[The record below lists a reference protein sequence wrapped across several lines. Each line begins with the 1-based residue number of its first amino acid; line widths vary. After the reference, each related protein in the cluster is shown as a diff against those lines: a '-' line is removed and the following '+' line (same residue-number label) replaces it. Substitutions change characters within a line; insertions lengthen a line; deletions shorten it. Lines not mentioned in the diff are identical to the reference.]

1 MNYIQTEID
10 GVWIIE
16 PKVFNDARGYFM
28 EAFKEEEFRANIG
41 DVHFV
46 QDNESKSSFGVLRG
60 LHYQKGEYSQAKLV
74 RVIKGKVLDVAVDLR
89 RSSPTFGKYVSV
101 ELSEENKRQFFIP
114 RGFAHGFLV
123 LSEEAIF
130 TYKVD
135 NGYAPQAEASI
146 RFNDETIGID
156 WPVAESQFIL
166 SEKDGHAVSFK
177 DAEYFEQD
185 MKIAIV
191 GTGYVG
197 LVTGT
202 CFAEIG
208 VNVICVDTN
217 SEKIEALK
225 QGIIPI
231 YENGLEE
238 MVNRNAKAGRLQ
250 FTTSLESCLNEVDV
264 IFSAVG
270 TPPDEDGSAD
280 LSYVLEVAR
289 NIGRNMTK
297 YVLVVTKST
306 VPVGTAG
313 KVRMAIQNEL
323 DKRGVQIDFDVAS
336 NPEFLKEGNAVADF
350 MSPDRVVV
358 GVESERAKKLMSK
371 LYKPFLLNNFRVIF
385 MDIPSAEM
393 TKYAANSM
401 LATRISF
408 MNDIA
413 NLCELVG
420 ADVNMVRSGIGSD
433 TRIGR
438 KFLYPGIGYGGS
450 CFPKDVKALIKTAE
464 QNGYRMRVLQAVE
477 EVNEKQKSILFE
489 KLQRHFNGDLRDKTI
504 ALWGLAFKPE
514 TDDMREA
521 PSLILIDKLLNAGC
535 KVRVYD
541 PAAMTE
547 CRRRIGDSV
556 CYATDMYDAAL
567 DADALMLVTEWK
579 EFRLPSWAVIKKAMR
594 TPVLLDG
601 RNIYEKK
608 EIEELG
614 FTYHCIGK

>member
-1 MNYIQTEID
+1 
-10 GVWIIE
+10 
-16 PKVFNDARGYFM
+16 
-28 EAFKEEEFRANIG
+28 
-41 DVHFV
+41 
-46 QDNESKSSFGVLRG
+46 
-60 LHYQKGEYSQAKLV
+60 
-74 RVIKGKVLDVAVDLR
+74 
-89 RSSPTFGKYVSV
+89 
-101 ELSEENKRQFFIP
+101 
-114 RGFAHGFLV
+114 
-123 LSEEAIF
+123 
-130 TYKVD
+130 
-135 NGYAPQAEASI
+135 
-146 RFNDETIGID
+146 
-156 WPVAESQFIL
+156 
-166 SEKDGHAVSFK
+166 
-177 DAEYFEQD
+177 

-208 VNVICVDTN
+208 VNVTCVDTN
-217 SEKIEALK
+217 SEKIESLQK
-225 QGIIPI
+225 GVIPI

-238 MVNRNAKAGRLQ
+238 MVLRNVKAKRLK
-250 FTTSLESCLNEVDV
+250 FTTSLESCLDDVEV

-289 NIGRNMTK
+289 TIGRNMNQYK
-297 YVLVVTKST
+297 LVVTKST
-306 VPVGTAG
+306 VPVGTARR
-313 KVRMAIQNEL
+313 VRAAIQEEL
-323 DKRGVQIDFDVAS
+323 DKRGVNIEFDVAS
-336 NPEFLKEGNAVADF
+336 NPEFLKEGNAISDF

-358 GVESERAKKLMSK
+358 GVESVRAEKLMSK

-464 QNGYRMRVLQAVE
+464 QNGYTMRVLRAVE
-477 EVNEKQKSILFE
+477 DVNEAQKGVLFE
-489 KLQRHFNGDLRDKTI
+489 KLMKQFNGDLKGKTI

-521 PSLILIDKLLNAGC
+521 PALVLIDKLLKAGC
-535 KVRVYD
+535 KVRAYD
-541 PAAMTE
+541 PAAVQE
-547 CRRRIGDSV
+547 CKRRIGDTIY
-556 CYATDMYDAAL
+556 YACDMYDAVL
-567 DADALMLVTEWK
+567 DADVLMLVTEWK
-579 EFRLPSWAVIKKAMR
+579 EFRLPSWAVIKKTMSR
-594 TPVLLDG
+594 QIVLDG
-601 RNIYEKK
+601 RNIYDKK
-608 EIEELG
+608 EMEELG
-614 FTYHCIGK
+614 FVYHCIGK

>member
-1 MNYIQTEID
+1 
-10 GVWIIE
+10 
-16 PKVFNDARGYFM
+16 
-28 EAFKEEEFRANIG
+28 
-41 DVHFV
+41 
-46 QDNESKSSFGVLRG
+46 
-60 LHYQKGEYSQAKLV
+60 
-74 RVIKGKVLDVAVDLR
+74 
-89 RSSPTFGKYVSV
+89 
-101 ELSEENKRQFFIP
+101 
-114 RGFAHGFLV
+114 
-123 LSEEAIF
+123 
-130 TYKVD
+130 
-135 NGYAPQAEASI
+135 
-146 RFNDETIGID
+146 
-156 WPVAESQFIL
+156 
-166 SEKDGHAVSFK
+166 
-177 DAEYFEQD
+177 

-197 LVTGT
+197 LVSGT

-208 VNVICVDTN
+208 VDVTCVDTN
-217 SEKIEALK
+217 SEKIESLQK
-225 QGIIPI
+225 GIIPI

-238 MVNRNAKAGRLQ
+238 MVLRNMKAKRLK
-250 FTTSLESCLNEVDV
+250 FTTSLESCLDDVEV

-280 LSYVLEVAR
+280 LKYVLEVAR
-289 NIGRNMTK
+289 TIGRNMK
-297 YVLVVTKST
+297 QYKLVVTKST
-306 VPVGTAG
+306 VPVGTAP
-313 KVRMAIQNEL
+313 KVRAVIQEEL
-323 DKRGVQIDFDVAS
+323 DKRGVKIDFDVAS
-336 NPEFLKEGNAVADF
+336 NPEFLKEGNAISDF

-358 GVESERAKKLMSK
+358 GVESARAEKLMSK

-464 QNGYRMRVLQAVE
+464 LNGYPMQVLRAVE
-477 EVNEKQKSILFE
+477 EVNELQKSVLFD
-489 KLQRHFNGDLRDKTI
+489 KLVKQFNDNLKDKTI

-521 PSLILIDKLLNAGC
+521 PALVLIDKLLKAGC
-535 KVRVYD
+535 QIRAYD
-541 PAAMTE
+541 PAAMQE
-547 CRRRIGDSV
+547 CKRRIGDSV
-556 CYATDMYDAAL
+556 YYACDMYDALL

-579 EFRLPSWAVIKKAMR
+579 EFRLPSWAVIRKTMAQQI
-594 TPVLLDG
+594 VLDG
-601 RNIYEKK
+601 RNIYDKK
-608 EIEELG
+608 EMEELG
-614 FTYHCIGK
+614 FVYSCIGK

>member
-1 MNYIQTEID
+1 
-10 GVWIIE
+10 
-16 PKVFNDARGYFM
+16 
-28 EAFKEEEFRANIG
+28 
-41 DVHFV
+41 
-46 QDNESKSSFGVLRG
+46 
-60 LHYQKGEYSQAKLV
+60 
-74 RVIKGKVLDVAVDLR
+74 
-89 RSSPTFGKYVSV
+89 
-101 ELSEENKRQFFIP
+101 
-114 RGFAHGFLV
+114 
-123 LSEEAIF
+123 
-130 TYKVD
+130 
-135 NGYAPQAEASI
+135 
-146 RFNDETIGID
+146 
-156 WPVAESQFIL
+156 
-166 SEKDGHAVSFK
+166 
-177 DAEYFEQD
+177 

-208 VNVICVDTN
+208 VDVTCVDTN
-217 SEKIEALK
+217 SEKIETLK
-225 QGIIPI
+225 KGIIPI
-231 YENGLEE
+231 YEPGLEE
-238 MVNRNAKAGRLQ
+238 MVLRNTKSKRLR
-250 FTTSLESCLNEVDV
+250 FTTSLESCLNDVEV

-280 LSYVLEVAR
+280 LSYVLAVAHT
-289 NIGRNMTK
+289 IGRNMNK
-297 YVLVVTKST
+297 YKQVVTKST
-306 VPVGTAG
+306 VPVGTAQ
-313 KVRMAIQNEL
+313 KVRNAIQEEL
-323 DKRGVQIDFDVAS
+323 DRRGVNIEFDVAS
-336 NPEFLKEGNAVADF
+336 NPEFLKEGNAISDF

-464 QNGYRMRVLQAVE
+464 QNGYDMRVLRAVE
-477 EVNEKQKSILFE
+477 EVNETQKSALFD
-489 KLQRHFNGDLRDKTI
+489 KLQKLFGNDLQNKTI
-504 ALWGLAFKPE
+504 AIWGLAFKPE

-521 PSLILIDKLLNAGC
+521 PVLVLIDKLQQAGC
-535 KVRVYD
+535 NIRAYD
-541 PAAMTE
+541 PAAMEE
-547 CRRRIGDSV
+547 CKRRIGDTIY
-556 CYATDMYDAAL
+556 YARDMYDAVL
-567 DADALMLVTEWK
+567 DADVLMLVTEWK
-579 EFRLPSWAVIKKAMR
+579 EFRLPSWAVIKKTMAQQI
-594 TPVLLDG
+594 VLDG

-608 EIEELG
+608 EMEEQG
-614 FTYHCIGK
+614 FIYHCIGK